1 MRSRLAP
8 PGNRTLR
15 AAMRPRPIGRILL
28 TSTLLLGLAG
38 LAVVDVTAATPA
50 TRPTAG
56 RPASRSA
63 PTTEAAR
70 SVTPASWGLRR
81 DLDLTAAA
89 LAGRAARQ
97 VRDHAFRTTA
107 SRALRAGT
115 ATTATASSTCR
126 SCTAQATTLHV
137 LYLPRARQVA
147 VDNVASAWSRCRG
160 CQATALSVQVVL
172 AGAPQVKLTARN
184 RALALHGS
192 CARCHTASAAFQVVV
207 SDVSDPQSPAG
218 LERLRRWFREQAATL
233 RSRAPGPAAL
243 RRLVGI
249 VQDGAPGVVV
259 RRTVSLGG
267 R

>member
-28 TSTLLLGLAG
+28 TSTLLFGLAG

-56 RPASRSA
+56 TPASRSA
-63 PTTEAAR
+63 PTTETAR

-115 ATTATASSTCR
+115 ATTATASSTCS

-137 LYLPRARQVA
+137 LTCRARGTSPSTTSPAPGHA
-147 VDNVASAWSRCRG
+147 VGAARRPRCR
-160 CQATALSVQVVL
+160 S
-172 AGAPQVKLTARN
+172 
-184 RALALHGS
+184 
-192 CARCHTASAAFQVVV
+192 
-207 SDVSDPQSPAG
+207 
-218 LERLRRWFREQAATL
+218 RWCWR
-233 RSRAPGPAAL
+233 G
-243 RRLVGI
+243 
-249 VQDGAPGVVV
+249 
-259 RRTVSLGG
+259 RT